1 MYFVLASYRVTYCM
15 RRVSTKLAGLRL
27 VDFEVAALPVLHIFF
42 SNVLKM
48 SRPVVSVFD
57 IESADSV
64 TGTVTL
70 PAVFTAPIRAD
81 VVHYVHTL
89 MAKNKRQAYAVN
101 SDAGMQVN

>member
-1 MYFVLASYRVTYCM
+1 
-15 RRVSTKLAGLRL
+15 
-27 VDFEVAALPVLHIFF
+27 
-42 SNVLKM
+42 M

-64 TGTVTL
+64 ASTVTL

-89 MAKNKRQAYAVN
+89 MAKNKRQAYAV
-101 SDAGMQVN
+101 STRAGMQVMHCCFINSFKPLELASHCSFLFSVFI

>member
-1 MYFVLASYRVTYCM
+1 
-15 RRVSTKLAGLRL
+15 
-27 VDFEVAALPVLHIFF
+27 
-42 SNVLKM
+42 M

-57 IESADSV
+57 INAADSV

-89 MAKNKRQAYAVN
+89 MAKNKRQAYAV
-101 SDAGMQVN
+101 SLRAGMQVITPLTCTSFVFGPF